1 MVLSDDWVLPFDEL
15 IDYSELVVRVRARA
29 RVVCFSRER
38 CRRLGL
44 FAFALAWRLGL
55 AAASLRPPL
64 ASHARYA
71 WLSRSRRATGARSP
85 ISYGRCRSI
94 ACAWARSHGAVLA
107 P

>member
-29 RVVCFSRER
+29 RRVFFARAAPQARFVC
-38 CRRLGL
+38 L
-44 FAFALAWRLGL
+44 ALAWRLGL

-71 WLSRSRRATGARSP
+71 WLSRCRRATGARSP
-85 ISYGRCRSI
+85 ISYGGCRSI